1 MKPREIFIVPV
12 LNGFVVHVGC
22 QKVIVHSAEQLGAN
36 VTAYYKNPA
45 QTEVAYVKDK
55 VNDMLDPSP
64 VAACQHDDI
73 NSVGT
78 IGGGERP
85 VDSPRAVVATLNPE
99 HPPYRR

>member
-1 MKPREIFIVPV
+1 MKPRELIIVPV

-22 QKVIVHSAEQLGAN
+22 QKVIVHSAEQLGAS

-64 VAACQHDDI
+64 VVGCDIAAQCEAP
-73 NSVGT
+73 V
-78 IGGGERP
+78 ERP
-85 VDSPRAVVATLNPE
+85 RRAEIASLMENVK
-99 HPPYRR
+99 PYRA

>member
-22 QKVIVHSAEQLGAN
+22 QKVIVHSAEQLGAS

-64 VAACQHDDI
+64 VVGCDSAAQCEAP
-73 NSVGT
+73 T
-78 IGGGERP
+78 ERP
-85 VDSPRAVVATLNPE
+85 RRAEIATLNPE